1 MSKKIRLL
9 NRQQTTVTLGASDIT
24 NDSTVRN
31 DTISGEKNP
40 YSNEIKASLVDR
52 VISVRT
58 CQIVRIC
65 VSRGM

>member
-31 DTISGEKNP
+31 DNISGEKNP
-40 YSNEIKASLVDR
+40 YSNEIKASLVGR
-52 VISVRT
+52 VILVRT